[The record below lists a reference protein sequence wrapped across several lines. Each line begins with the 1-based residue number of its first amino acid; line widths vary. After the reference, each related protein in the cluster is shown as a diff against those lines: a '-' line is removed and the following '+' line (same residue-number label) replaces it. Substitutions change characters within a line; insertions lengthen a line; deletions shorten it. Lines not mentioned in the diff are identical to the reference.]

1 MRRRGCM
8 SPIPT
13 PACTF
18 CNSRAREHAG
28 VTLRRCAASTLT
40 VGPCPTTVPRAEP
53 LKRPLGR
60 GRMAQTIE
68 GFVDTAL
75 DDAKISP
82 LHRRVIG
89 LIAAGY
95 FCDVID
101 YTVYGSLVP
110 FIIKSGFGAADAAL
124 IGSAT
129 IVGLAIGTAGQGEFS
144 DRFGRRFVY
153 QFNLLFF
160 GVLTILGAFAPNFT
174 LLMICRFLAGI
185 SLGAEQPLAFAYAG
199 EWAPKR
205 IRGRILAIVHFIG
218 GAMVWPIGTGLVL
231 GFAAI
236 FASGTDPVSAG
247 YVWRGV
253 WILVGVLALV
263 VWVFRFTL
271 PESPRYL
278 ATHGR
283 GDEAIKI
290 LNDLGIAGP
299 TEPLSTDVASNTK
312 SDPFAVVFKMFPRRV
327 IAGMIC
333 FTAFFGIAIG
343 LGAWLPNIMAEKG
356 FGITKSLQYTL
367 AMNFAV
373 PCASIFMMFALDKFG
388 RKITA
393 ICTFILAGVMAIVF
407 SSAETAWELI
417 VIGFIMIF
425 FVQVAGNSMQIFT
438 SEVFPTNAR
447 ASGFG
452 WASGVGRLMTAVI
465 MPSILLVQKAWGL
478 TTVFECL
485 ATLLFI
491 AAISVTQLGPEAKQ
505 KGLDEIEPP
514 TNKLVE
520 AGHAF
525 WLRLSGGVL
534 TGLALFWWIYF
545 YVNVLK
551 DPGNSVACLFYTTD
565 QCATAAAVPAAAGQL
580 IYQPYLLWV
589 GIVLLI
595 VSFFVN
601 GSRSPA
607 SQTAS

>member
-1 MRRRGCM
+1 
-8 SPIPT
+8 
-13 PACTF
+13 
-18 CNSRAREHAG
+18 
-28 VTLRRCAASTLT
+28 
-40 VGPCPTTVPRAEP
+40 
-53 LKRPLGR
+53 
-60 GRMAQTIE
+60 MAQTVE
-68 GFVDTAL
+68 GFVDNAL

-82 LHRRVIG
+82 FHKRVIA

-101 YTVYGSLVP
+101 YTIYGSLVP
-110 FIIKSGFGAADAAL
+110 FIIKSGFAASHAAF
-124 IGSAT
+124 IGSGT
-129 IVGLAIGTAGQGEFS
+129 IGGLSIGTAGQGEFS

-236 FASGTDPVSAG
+236 FASGTDPVSAS

-253 WILVGVLALV
+253 WILIGVLALI
-263 VWVFRFTL
+263 VWIFRFTL

-283 GDEAIKI
+283 GDEAIKV
-290 LNDLGIAGP
+290 LGRLGIAGP
-299 TEPLSTDVASNTK
+299 TQPLSTDAASNTK
-312 SDPFAVVFKMFPRRV
+312 SDPFSVVFSKYPVRV

-343 LGAWLPNIMAEKG
+343 LGAWLPNIMNGKG
-356 FGITKSLQYTL
+356 FTVTKSLQYVL

-373 PCASIFMMFALDKFG
+373 PCASLFMMYALDKYG

-393 ICTFILAGVMAIVF
+393 VCAFVAAGLMAMVF
-407 SSAETAWELI
+407 ASAETAIELMI
-417 VIGFIMIF
+417 AGFIMIF
-425 FVQVAGNSMQIFT
+425 FVQVAGNSAQIFA

-452 WASGVGRLMTAVI
+452 WAAGVGRVATAFI
-465 MPSILLVQKAWGL
+465 MPTI
-478 TTVFECL
+478 
-485 ATLLFI
+485 
-491 AAISVTQLGPEAKQ
+491 
-505 KGLDEIEPP
+505 
-514 TNKLVE
+514 
-520 AGHAF
+520 
-525 WLRLSGGVL
+525 
-534 TGLALFWWIYF
+534 
-545 YVNVLK
+545 
-551 DPGNSVACLFYTTD
+551 
-565 QCATAAAVPAAAGQL
+565 
-580 IYQPYLLWV
+580 LWV
-589 GIVLLI
+589 E
-595 VSFFVN
+595 N
-601 GSRSPA
+601 GWGGE
-607 SQTAS
+607 